1 MGLIHGKL
9 DKPQKE
15 RIMNEF
21 AAGTIEILVSTV
33 VIEVGIDV
41 PKATV
46 IVIENAERF
55 GLAQLHQLRG
65 RVGRSDLQSYCY
77 LICYSESE
85 NAISRMNAM
94 VTMSDG
100 FEISEED
107 YRLRGAGDLMGT
119 MQHGYSGN
127 SFYDLFGYDKILK
140 LATDDAQLILSKNIS
155 DRGAL
160 VDMDQLQLRTNNIMV
175 QDNSNII

>member
-1 MGLIHGKL
+1 
-9 DKPQKE
+9 
-15 RIMNEF
+15 
-21 AAGTIEILVSTV
+21 
-33 VIEVGIDV
+33 
-41 PKATV
+41 
-46 IVIENAERF
+46 
-55 GLAQLHQLRG
+55 
-65 RVGRSDLQSYCY
+65 
-77 LICYSESE
+77 
-85 NAISRMNAM
+85 MNAM

-155 DRGAL
+155 DRGAF